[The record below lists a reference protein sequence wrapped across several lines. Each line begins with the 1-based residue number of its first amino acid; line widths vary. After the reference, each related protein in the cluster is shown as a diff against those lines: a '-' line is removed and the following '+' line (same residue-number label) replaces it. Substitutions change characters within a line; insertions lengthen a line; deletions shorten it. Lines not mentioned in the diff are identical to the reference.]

1 MSKRVEIKFIE
12 PSDND
17 IIAFLDSDKR
27 KNSDIIREALRSYM
41 ANTPN
46 NSNNNEDERFKRLM
60 KEVLSEFNLQVSS
73 QNVTNKNSK
82 LGSTGFNPKKL

>member
-1 MSKRVEIKFIE
+1 MSKRVEIKLIE

>member
-46 NSNNNEDERFKRLM
+46 NNNNNADERFKRLM

>member
-1 MSKRVEIKFIE
+1 MSKRVEIKLIE

-17 IIAFLDSDKR
+17 IITFLDSDKR